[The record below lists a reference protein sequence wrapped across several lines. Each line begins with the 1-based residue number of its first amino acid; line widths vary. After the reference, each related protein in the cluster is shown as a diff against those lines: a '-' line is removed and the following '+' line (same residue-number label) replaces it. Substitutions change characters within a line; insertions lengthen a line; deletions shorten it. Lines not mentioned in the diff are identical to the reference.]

1 MGTLSRMLRSDERIL
16 IERAA
21 AGDRDAAERLVRA
34 HQESVYA
41 YILRLSGRADVA
53 EDVVQ
58 EAFVRVFTHLDR
70 FDPRFRFSTWLFTIA
85 RRLYVNACQ
94 KHRPLYDSDAVG
106 RAPNGPNAHAE
117 RAEAVDVEVR
127 ANAREALAMALEEL
141 TDEQREA
148 LILFHQHNWP
158 IALIAEHM
166 GMPEGTIKSH
176 LHRARRRMRQALE
189 AAPEH
194 HASVEEVWS

>member
-1 MGTLSRMLRSDERIL
+1 MLRSEERIL

-21 AGDRDAAERLVRA
+21 SGDRVAAGQLVRA

-41 YILRLSGRADVA
+41 YILRLSGRSDVA

-94 KHRPLYDSDAVG
+94 KHRPVYDSDAVG
-106 RAPNGPNAHAE
+106 RAPTITREHSE
-117 RAEAVDVEVR
+117 RGDAVDTEVR
-127 ANAREALAMALEEL
+127 ANAREALAVALEEL

-148 LILFHQHNWP
+148 LILFHQHDWP

-176 LHRARRRMRQALE
+176 LHRARRKMRLALE
-189 AAPEH
+189 AAPDR
-194 HASVEEVWS
+194 HANVEEVWT

>member
-1 MGTLSRMLRSDERIL
+1 MLRSDERIL

-21 AGDRDAAERLVRA
+21 AGDRDAAGQLVRA
-34 HQESVYA
+34 HQDSVYA
-41 YILRLSGRADVA
+41 YILRLSGRPDVA

-70 FDPRFRFSTWLFTIA
+70 FDPRFRFSTWIFTIA

-94 KHRPLYDSDAVG
+94 KHRPVYDSDMVG
-106 RAPNGPNAHAE
+106 RASNDHSGATVGGDAME
-117 RAEAVDVEVR
+117 VEVR
-127 ANAREALAMALEEL
+127 ANAREALAEALNGL

-148 LILFHQHNWP
+148 LILFHQHGWP
-158 IALIAEHM
+158 ISLIAEHM

-176 LHRARRRMRQALE
+176 LHRSRRKMRAALE
-189 AAPEH
+189 AEPR
-194 HASVEEVWS
+194 SQSSIEEVWS

>member
-1 MGTLSRMLRSDERIL
+1 MLRSDERIL

-34 HQESVYA
+34 HQDSVYA
-41 YILRLSGRADVA
+41 YILRLSGRADMA

-94 KHRPLYDSDAVG
+94 KHRPVYDTDVVG
-106 RAPNGPNAHAE
+106 RASNDRSGAMVG
-117 RAEAVDVEVR
+117 AEAMDVEVR
-127 ANAREALAMALEEL
+127 SNAREALDLALAEL

-158 IALIAEHM
+158 ISLIAEHM
-166 GMPEGTIKSH
+166 GMPEGTVKSH
-176 LHRARRRMRQALE
+176 LHRSRRKMRLALE
-189 AAPEH
+189 AAPKSQS
-194 HASVEEVWS
+194 SVEEVWS